1 MIPTLF
7 GVTLVSFVIMQL
19 APGDPMLAQIDSGG
33 SAGQST
39 QTREAYLIQKRDL
52 KLDKPIVLNFNDFRD
67 YDPSIRARSA
77 HYLALTAPA
86 DCPELAGSTSRKG
99 LDGVSRS
106 RAAGVSGIADQEI
119 S

>member
-52 KLDKPIVLNFNDFRD
+52 QLDKPILLNVDDFRD
-67 YDPSIRARSA
+67 YRARSA
-77 HYLALTAPA
+77 PVRII
-86 DCPELAGSTSRKG
+86 C
-99 LDGVSRS
+99 RS
-106 RAAGVSGIADQEI
+106 RRRR
-119 S
+119 